1 MGTQSLD
8 DILTPRE
15 NNQGGRHISPS
26 SSSSSSSSFSSV
38 TIMDSNGVSRI
49 LIVSCVFFSD
59 LFMTLFTFIIFSS
72 VCQHPML
79 FLYYKL
85 FRLMCLTV
93 QRGCDTLLG
102 YTTVQWNFWSNFY
115 AVNSWAASMLFL
127 GIQLY
132 PTLWQVIKRRLIKWQ
147 L

>member
-8 DILTPRE
+8 DILAPRE

-59 LFMTLFTFIIFSS
+59 FFMTFTFIIFSS
-72 VCQHPML
+72 VGQHPML

-85 FRLMCLTV
+85 LRLMCLTV

-115 AVNSWAASMLFL
+115 TVNSWAAPMLFL